1 MKYVIVNGDDLG
13 ASPGVNRGIVQAHQR
28 GLLTSASLIV
38 NLAASQQAA
47 QLTRELPALSVGLH
61 ANLADPSGQPLVDP
75 ETGERCRTVLQQ
87 QLHSF
92 QQLTG
97 RLPTHLDSHHNLH
110 RKPRLLPYFLE
121 LADRYGLPLR
131 AYSPVR
137 YFSKFYGQWGGK
149 THPEQISVQGLIRL
163 LETEIR
169 EGFTELSCHPGY
181 CDPKLQST
189 YRIEREVELRS
200 LCDPV
205 VQESLSGRQVRL
217 VNFREAIQLLA
228 GATREKGSTWSR
240 S

>member
-1 MKYVIVNGDDLG
+1 VKYLIVNGDDLG
-13 ASPGVNRGIVQAHQR
+13 VSPGINRGIIEAHRR
-28 GLLTSASLIV
+28 GPLTSASLIV

-47 QLTRELPALSVGLH
+47 RLTRELPALSVGLH
-61 ANLADPSGQPLVDP
+61 ANLMDPSGRPLVDL
-75 ETGERCRTVLQQ
+75 ETGEHCRAILQQ

-97 RLPTHLDSHHNLH
+97 HPPTHVDSHHNLH
-110 RKPRLLPYFLE
+110 RRPELLPYFLE
-121 LADRYGLPLR
+121 LAGRYGLPLR
-131 AYSPVR
+131 AHSPVR

-149 THPEQISVQGLIRL
+149 THLEQISVQGLIRL
-163 LETEIR
+163 LETEIT

-200 LCDPV
+200 LCDPLV
-205 VQESLSGRQVRL
+205 HKSLSVRQIQL
-217 VNFREAIQLLA
+217 VNFRDAMQVLA
-228 GATREKGSTWSR
+228 DATQEKGSTWSL